1 MLANYKWFEAQ
12 RSISGSPRLIIR
24 RLGLQDYEPIW
35 NCMRYLSE
43 NPKRERLDEI
53 WLLSHKPVFTQG
65 QAGNDEHILAT
76 RNIPVLQTDR
86 GGQVTYHGPGQLV
99 GYILLNVKRRKIG
112 VRALVDILERSML
125 ETLSYYGIEAFTR
138 PKAPGVYVKNA
149 KIGALGLRIKN
160 GWSYHGFSLNV
171 DMDLAPFGY
180 INPCGFEGLAVTQI
194 ADHVGELEVSA
205 REVSG
210 VLSNRL
216 LVELGYKEQY
226 DLLES
231 S

>member
-1 MLANYKWFEAQ
+1 
-12 RSISGSPRLIIR
+12 
-24 RLGLQDYEPIW
+24 
-35 NCMRYLSE
+35 
-43 NPKRERLDEI
+43 
-53 WLLSHKPVFTQG
+53 
-65 QAGNDEHILAT
+65 
-76 RNIPVLQTDR
+76 
-86 GGQVTYHGPGQLV
+86 
-99 GYILLNVKRRKIG
+99 
-112 VRALVDILERSML
+112 ML
-125 ETLSYYGIEAFTR
+125 ETLSYYGIEASTK

-180 INPCGFEGLAVTQI
+180 INPCGFEGLSVTQI
-194 ADHVGELEVSA
+194 ADHVGAVKVST